1 MSNNDN
7 LANVQSTDELH
18 IKLSAKNINIS
29 NFDLTCC
36 IIIMF
41 FFLFYTCI
49 SYCYQ
54 FTSKKFKMPIRIL
67 NF

>member
-41 FFLFYTCI
+41 FFSF
-49 SYCYQ
+49 
-54 FTSKKFKMPIRIL
+54 FTRVFHIVINLLQKNSKCLLEF
-67 NF
+67 